1 MGIHSPWKKEI
12 IGAKVASPA
21 GECASMVQGT
31 SDTLLPSTCPLEQFW
46 EEAGKQRCLITLP
59 AQGPCSCRSPPTPS
73 VILPP
78 HFSLTGTPSGK
89 ACQTLALQSDPAG
102 FASLL
107 WLNPAPLARMP
118 AALGPGS
125 SSAPFMLA
133 TQGLVQSSCPTQ
145 THRVAEHRQE

>member
-1 MGIHSPWKKEI
+1 MPAWSKGHRAHCCLPLVLLNNFGKKLVN
-12 IGAKVASPA
+12 K
-21 GECASMVQGT
+21 
-31 SDTLLPSTCPLEQFW
+31 
-46 EEAGKQRCLITLP
+46 RCLITLP
-59 AQGPCSCRSPPTPS
+59 AQGLCSCHSPPTPS
-73 VILPP
+73 VNLPP
-78 HFSLTGTPSGK
+78 HFSLITTSSGK
-89 ACQTLALQSDPAG
+89 AHQTLGLQPAPAG

-107 WLNPAPLARMP
+107 WLNPARCAPLARMP